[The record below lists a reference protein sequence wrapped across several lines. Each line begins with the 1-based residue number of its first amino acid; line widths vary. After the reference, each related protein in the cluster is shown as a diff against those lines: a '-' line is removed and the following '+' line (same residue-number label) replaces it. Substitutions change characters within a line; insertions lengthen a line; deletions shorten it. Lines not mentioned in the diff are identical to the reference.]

1 MFHSSLEKESEIVA
15 SYGSESYKIARINAE
30 GASFISSKAIDLNGK
45 LDSTAVIRD
54 VEPILDEILQG
65 LVIANKNGIVT
76 SSVNETL
83 SDAAK
88 IQKYNEN
95 TGAYLNAE
103 PRNTTLNPKEKLLSE
118 VLNILHSSDN
128 SNPEIIKTIKEFIEK
143 EGTDFTPKELLDS
156 AFSIKDKKVILEKNG
171 KYKITTFPKD
181 SDLVILDED
190 EAYYSKDGK
199 IYRASDKTSIED
211 VNVLESLL

>member
-54 VEPILDEILQG
+54 IEPMLDEILRG
-65 LVIANKNGIVT
+65 LVIINRNGTVT

-83 SDAAK
+83 SDTAK
-88 IQKYNEN
+88 KQKYDEN

-103 PRNTTLNPKEKLLSE
+103 SRNTTPNPKEKLLNE
-118 VLNILHSSDN
+118 VLNILHSSD
-128 SNPEIIKTIKEFIEK
+128 SSKPEIIKTIKEFIER
-143 EGTDFTPKELLDS
+143 EGTNFIPRNLLNL
-156 AFSIKDKKVILEKNG
+156 AFPVSDNKVVLEKDG
-171 KYKITTFPKD
+171 KYKITTFPKN
-181 SDLVILDED
+181 SELLIQDED

-199 IYRASDKTSIED
+199 IYRASDRTSIED
-211 VNVLESLL
+211 INVL